1 MVKLMQKQEDGPRIY
16 VAGAGAIGLTLAARL
31 MMGGYQVGV
40 IARDEGVSF
49 IKKNGLRLIDRDGCH
64 HFEVAVGLAADFE
77 NADILFLCSKSHDLP
92 QLALSLQHL
101 ITPRTTVV
109 PVINGLP
116 WWYFDGENGNWNGS
130 QLRSADPDNVLKQII
145 PSPQVI
151 GTTTIMTAE
160 RLDRGSST
168 TFNPLQMTLG
178 ELDDRVTPR
187 LGEVI
192 SMLEKA
198 GIATRIATRIRD
210 AVWTKVVRNVISNPL
225 TAITGATLRENFADQ
240 FLADISSQMLHE
252 LLPVVEAYG
261 ASLEVDPGSI
271 LDQGR
276 KMGDFKTSMLQ
287 DLERGQKLELATIC
301 DAVIE
306 LARAKQISV
315 PVIQAVSNIA
325 HYRNAKQRRITIS
338 AATTDQATP
347 YRPADVPA

>member
-1 MVKLMQKQEDGPRIY
+1 MVKLMQKHEDGPSIC

-31 MMGGYQVGV
+31 MMGGYQVGI

-64 HFEVAVGLAADFE
+64 HFKAAVGLANDFKS
-77 NADILFLCSKSHDLP
+77 ADILFLCSKSHDLP
-92 QLALSLQHL
+92 KLAKSIQHL
-101 ITPRTTVV
+101 ITPRTVV
-109 PVINGLP
+109 IPVVNGLP
-116 WWYFDGENGNWNGS
+116 WWYFDGENGNWNGA
-130 QLRSADPDNVLKQII
+130 QLHSADPDNVLKEII

-151 GTTTIMTAE
+151 GTTTIITAE

-178 ELDDRVTPR
+178 ELDDQVTPK
-187 LGEVI
+187 LGEVL
-192 SMLEKA
+192 SVLEKA
-198 GIATRIATRIRD
+198 GITTRIASRIRD

-225 TAITGATLRENFADQ
+225 TAITGATLRENFADE
-240 FLADISSQMLHE
+240 FLADISSQMLQE
-252 LLPVVEAYG
+252 ILPVIEAYG

-276 KMGDFKTSMLQ
+276 KMGDVKTSMLQ
-287 DLERGQKLELATIC
+287 DLERGQQLELATIC

-315 PVIQAVSNIA
+315 PVIQAISNIA
-325 HYRNAKQRRITIS
+325 HYRNAKQQRIAIS
-338 AATTDQATP
+338 AATLDQDTP
-347 YRPADVPA
+347 YRPVDVPA